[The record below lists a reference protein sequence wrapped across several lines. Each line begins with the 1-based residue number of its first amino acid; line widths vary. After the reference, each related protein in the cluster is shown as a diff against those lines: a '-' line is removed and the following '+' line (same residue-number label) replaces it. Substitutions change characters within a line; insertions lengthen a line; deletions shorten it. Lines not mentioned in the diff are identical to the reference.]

1 MTSTADNAAMKTDY
15 SAIDFAL
22 IDPISHHG
30 NAETSAKGEV
40 QDE

>member
-1 MTSTADNAAMKTDY
+1 MTSTADNAGREIDY
-15 SAIDFAL
+15 SSVDLAL

-30 NAETSAKGEV
+30 NAETSAKGEA